1 MGSSSFF
8 LVSGFSLL
16 ILAGVLVSDRKFR
29 APQPPTRTWPNHIAP
44 HRTLHAVLSLLRVL
58 PLLSVQVVPQTDA
71 ARPLLFS
78 SSLPDRTSTEQP
90 FGLGSL
96 PVHITALLLASFA
109 LTLAGSVG
117 IGAALTPIKA
127 QAGDR
132 VHEVLTHRPGFVN
145 FNHRILP
152 DAS

>member
-16 ILAGVLVSDRKFR
+16 ILAGVLVSD
-29 APQPPTRTWPNHIAP
+29 H
-44 HRTLHAVLSLLRVL
+44 
-58 PLLSVQVVPQTDA
+58 
-71 ARPLLFS
+71 
-78 SSLPDRTSTEQP
+78 RTSTEQP